1 MEKNPKPCLE
11 ICLDFTSFKNPLK
24 ISWMESAQYIE
35 HETETLTLMLSNV
48 SQQMQEK
55 VGSGANID
63 QI

>member
-1 MEKNPKPCLE
+1 
-11 ICLDFTSFKNPLK
+11 
-24 ISWMESAQYIE
+24 MESAQYIE
-35 HETETLTLMLSNV
+35 HETETSTLMLSNV